1 MDWDEALATL
11 DVPRL
16 RRFVKQQASRTDL
29 LQRGH
34 SVDSLLIDVI
44 WETWR
49 QFDQYDAS
57 RAALFT
63 WVVYITRST
72 IAKHQRYTR
81 RVKPFSQLSARLLDY
96 LAYELPTPEE
106 NAVRQEEIVEAHQ
119 LVDKIELAIEV
130 LSRKRTRNTNLAVFR
145 TYLST
150 LQDSGTIKVSQQEV
164 ATALG
169 TSQQAVSVTL
179 KRIADICERCGLRL

>member
-16 RRFVKQQASRTDL
+16 RNLIRLQASRTDL
-29 LQRGH
+29 LRRGH
-34 SVDSLLIDVI
+34 SIDSLLVDVI

-49 QFDQYDAS
+49 RYDQYDADK
-57 RAALFT
+57 AALYT
-63 WVVYITRST
+63 WIVHIARST

-81 RVKPFSQLSARLLDY
+81 RVKPFSQLPTGLMDY
-96 LAYELPTPEE
+96 LAYELPTLEE
-106 NAVRQEEIVEAHQ
+106 DTMRQEEIVEAHR

-150 LQDSGTIKVSQQEV
+150 LQDSGTIKASQQEV

-169 TSQQAVSVTL
+169 TSQQNVSVAMQ
-179 KRIADICERCGLRL
+179 RIADICERCGLRL